1 VLTLVVI
8 CIFVVAAVG
17 VVVYVTRTVKPRRV
31 KFSAGVWKLVS
42 LSYEADAGSEPKELP
57 PAPDKPIP
65 GGR

>member
-1 VLTLVVI
+1 MLMLIITCILVVAI
-8 CIFVVAAVG
+8 VG

-57 PAPDKPIP
+57 SARDKPIS